1 MANPDSRHVASHR
14 RLSAEDLRRGKDQNM
29 NRRIFKPWL
38 AKKRGPIAVL
48 AAAVAAAA
56 SLGVAGSGD

>member
-1 MANPDSRHVASHR
+1 
-14 RLSAEDLRRGKDQNM
+14 M

-48 AAAVAAAA
+48 AAAVAASTALAIAACAGTAA
-56 SLGVAGSGD
+56 SAAPAALADKVPAAANADSRGG